1 MAVFGGT
8 FDPVHY
14 GHLRSA
20 VEVRDALQLQTVKL
34 VPSYQPPHREAPG
47 SSAEQRLDMVRIAAR
62 ESGFLEVDDREIRRG
77 GKSFM
82 IDTLRS
88 IRRDIGDAA
97 PLVLVLGDD
106 AFALLETWHEW
117 RSLLEVAHIAVLAR
131 PGSHVDENLSTELA
145 NLVSRRLV
153 ERPLC
158 LHSKPGG
165 QICILRLTQ
174 LDISSTRIREM
185 LGKGE
190 SVAYL
195 MPSEVLT
202 YITEHGLYA
211 STST

>member
-1 MAVFGGT
+1 MFGGT

-34 VPSYQPPHREAPG
+34 VPSYLPPHREAPG
-47 SSAEQRLDMVRIAAR
+47 STAAQRLDMVRIAAR
-62 ESGFLEVDDREIRRG
+62 DAAFLEVDDREIRRG

-88 IRRDIGDAA
+88 IRSDVGDAE

-106 AFALLETWHEW
+106 AFALLEAWHEW
-117 RSLLEVAHIAVLAR
+117 RSLLEVAHIAVLSR
-131 PGSHVDENLSTELA
+131 PGSPVDENLTTELA
-145 NLVSRRLV
+145 NLVSERLV

-158 LHSKPGG
+158 LRSKPGG

-174 LDISSTRIREM
+174 LDISSTKIREM

-195 MPSEVLT
+195 MPNEVLT
-202 YITEHGLYA
+202 YITGHGLYGSA
-211 STST
+211 ST